1 MGSQASSAGLTKM
14 PDNPEIWKA
23 AAMADQFDK
32 MQKLP
37 DPLPGAPNFHRIPG
51 YKVYT
56 TGQPTLE
63 GIKNV
68 LEKVTGTIYPKDGP
82 IIWLNLRQE
91 PDVYVNGQPICARP
105 PNKIGEYA
113 ELGAVTRDIIKADEA
128 EFFKVVEGRVKENG
142 GKLKYVTIT
151 KEEKEV
157 EVKELKTLSE
167 AMEAAKA
174 DFPGLVHWRVP
185 VCNSASPLETDFDI
199 ICNTLVGT
207 SINTPVIVTD
217 QVGLSRATTGSVI
230 ACLFKEFQINAS
242 FEGLV
247 ETVPG
252 VNLDLLRMDKYTMDP
267 AKDPLFRGEFPVVLA
282 LLEKLKG
289 GKEAKNECDKVI
301 DKNGTP
307 KTGGNGIKQ
316 LRENIAESKLSYEIM
331 DDSAQAFLK
340 VKIMDNI
347 QKYFYLITFTSYMR
361 EASQVC
367 RDLVEEEKKKDVV
380 LTGGK
385 CSIPANKLKLH
396 KTFVQWMDDHAE
408 LRPMIETGKGDLQWE
423 RDIPPEAL
431 KNLENLAKEDFKK
444 NMGKIIHDIYQTAH
458 VMFSDMPQ
466 GDHKKRAKYRFASK
480 TLMRILPS
488 PQKELI
494 HDLIEKKE
502 ISMDLYD
509 ILGKCTWRE
518 GGEPEPEEKKE
529 GEGEEKKEGEEGEKK
544 EGEVEEEK
552 E

>member
-1 MGSQASSAGLTKM
+1 MGLNAEYMGSQALSAGLTKM

-105 PNKIGEYA
+105 PNEIGEYA

-128 EFFKVVEGRVKENG
+128 EFFKVA
-142 GKLKYVTIT
+142 
-151 KEEKEV
+151 

-252 VNLDLLRMDKYTMDP
+252 VNL
-267 AKDPLFRGEFPVVLA
+267 
-282 LLEKLKG
+282 
-289 GKEAKNECDKVI
+289 
-301 DKNGTP
+301 
-307 KTGGNGIKQ
+307 
-316 LRENIAESKLSYEIM
+316 
-331 DDSAQAFLK
+331 
-340 VKIMDNI
+340 
-347 QKYFYLITFTSYMR
+347 
-361 EASQVC
+361 
-367 RDLVEEEKKKDVV
+367 
-380 LTGGK
+380 
-385 CSIPANKLKLH
+385 
-396 KTFVQWMDDHAE
+396 
-408 LRPMIETGKGDLQWE
+408 
-423 RDIPPEAL
+423 
-431 KNLENLAKEDFKK
+431 
-444 NMGKIIHDIYQTAH
+444 
-458 VMFSDMPQ
+458 
-466 GDHKKRAKYRFASK
+466 
-480 TLMRILPS
+480 
-488 PQKELI
+488 
-494 HDLIEKKE
+494 
-502 ISMDLYD
+502 
-509 ILGKCTWRE
+509 
-518 GGEPEPEEKKE
+518 
-529 GEGEEKKEGEEGEKK
+529 
-544 EGEVEEEK
+544 
-552 E
+552 

>member
-56 TGQPTLE
+56 CGQPTLD

-113 ELGAVTRDIIKADEA
+113 ELGAVTRDLIKADEA

-142 GKLKYVTIT
+142 GKLKYVTIS

-157 EVKELKTLSE
+157 EVKELTTLSE
-167 AMEAAKA
+167 AMLKAKE
-174 DFPGLVHWRVP
+174 DFPGLVHWRVL

-331 DDSAQAFLK
+331 DDGAQAFLK

-347 QKYFYLITFTSYMR
+347 HKYFYIICFAGYMR
-361 EASQVC
+361 EAAAAARESIEA
-367 RDLVEEEKKKDVV
+367 DKKADVA
-380 LTGGK
+380 LPASGK
-385 CSIPANKLKLH
+385 CSIPAKDLKLPSS
-396 KTFVQWMDDHAE
+396 FVDFMTKNDS
-408 LRPMIETGKGDLQWE
+408 LRAMVDSGKGNLQWE
-423 RDIPPEAL
+423 RDIPPAAL
-431 KNLENLAKEDFKK
+431 SNLEGLANKDFKG
-444 NMGKIIHDIYQTAH
+444 NLGQIIHDIYQTAH
-458 VMFSDMPQ
+458 MMFSDMPQ

-480 TLMRILPS
+480 TLMRILPTGVK
-488 PQKELI
+488 PEVEG
-494 HDLIEKKE
+494 LIEKGK
-502 ISMDLYD
+502 ISLDLYE
-509 ILGKCTWRE
+509 ILGVCTWV
-518 GGEPEPEEKKE
+518 EPK
-529 GEGEEKKEGEEGEKK
+529 
-544 EGEVEEEK
+544 
-552 E
+552 